1 MEIVPVADLKVEGL
15 KKRIDDF
22 VLQAD
27 FYVQQGERAA
37 LVGRSGS
44 GKTTLLRVLA
54 GLESIDE
61 GRIFLGKDELTQLP
75 ARNRRV
81 GLVFQDQ
88 ALFPSMT
95 VMENIT
101 FPLTIRKVKRGL
113 ARAEALEWLSKVD
126 LLKHAESS
134 IETLSGG
141 ERQRVAFVR
150 ALIWKPRLL
159 LLDEPFSALD
169 RELRATLCRELV
181 EMHRLWPVP
190 MVLVTHDEL
199 DIESVATFRL
209 TLNALSHND
218 RDHSSVII
226 HSVERH

>member
-1 MEIVPVADLKVEGL
+1 
-15 KKRIDDF
+15 
-22 VLQAD
+22 
-27 FYVQQGERAA
+27 
-37 LVGRSGS
+37 
-44 GKTTLLRVLA
+44 
-54 GLESIDE
+54 
-61 GRIFLGKDELTQLP
+61 
-75 ARNRRV
+75 
-81 GLVFQDQ
+81 
-88 ALFPSMT
+88 
-95 VMENIT
+95 
-101 FPLTIRKVKRGL
+101 
-113 ARAEALEWLSKVD
+113 
-126 LLKHAESS
+126 
-134 IETLSGG
+134 
-141 ERQRVAFVR
+141 VAFVR